1 MNHVQIYNHVKSHYN
16 LTSYAFVSIKNQQ
29 NSSYQTP
36 LPNSGNG
43 FPILA
48 LGVLGI
54 MVTTFLLVGYYIF
67 VNKCC
72 LKWQQIDPLSRFS
85 GAPARRNEEFMV
97 AYSPSWQN
105 RGLDDFLI
113 REIPTFQYS
122 KSEGEGMMSL
132 YKCVVCLNEF
142 QEQDT
147 IKVLPS
153 CKHGFHLDCIDIWL
167 QSNDN
172 CPLCRVSISGATRCP
187 IDRIIAPTSSPQ
199 DPQPFFT
206 RGLVGSDEN
215 FVVIELSG
223 EQNRNESRIHYHSPG
238 KVQQKIVK
246 PKSGKFHHA
255 SIMGDECIN
264 IRESDDQ
271 FFVQPIQRSLSMDS
285 AADRHTYL
293 AVEEITRQNRH
304 QSEVRNNEES
314 SSRVRRPFFSFGH
327 VRGSRST
334 VLPIEF

>member
-1 MNHVQIYNHVKSHYN
+1 MNYVQFGHHKSHIKSLYN
-16 LTSYAFVSIKNQQ
+16 FTPHALVSIKNQQ
-29 NSSYQTP
+29 NSTFQNS
-36 LPNSGNG
+36 LPSSGNG

-54 MVTTFLLVGYYIF
+54 MVTAFLLVGYYIF

-72 LKWQQIDPLSRFS
+72 LNWQQIDPLNRFS
-85 GAPARRNEEFMV
+85 VAQARRNEELLM
-97 AYSPSWQN
+97 AYSPSWQS

-122 KSEGEGMMSL
+122 KSEGQGMSL

-147 IKVLPS
+147 VKVLPS

-172 CPLCRVSISGATRCP
+172 CPLCRLSISGATRYP
-187 IDRIIAPTSSPQ
+187 IDRITAPTSSPQ
-199 DPQPFFT
+199 DPQPFIT
-206 RGLVGSDEN
+206 RRLVGSDEN

-223 EQNRNESRIHYHSPG
+223 DQNRYESRIHHHSPG
-238 KVQQKIVK
+238 KSQQKAMKLK
-246 PKSGKFHHA
+246 PRKFHHA
-255 SIMGDECIN
+255 SIMGDECMN
-264 IRESDDQ
+264 IRENDDQ
-271 FFVQPIQRSLSMDS
+271 FSVQPIRRSFSMDS
-285 AADRHTYL
+285 AADRHIFL
-293 AVEEITRQNRH
+293 SVEEIIRQNRH
-304 QSEVRNNEES
+304 QNEVRNNEES
-314 SSRVRRPFFSFGH
+314 SSRVRRPFFTFGH

-334 VLPIEF
+334 ILPI

>member
-1 MNHVQIYNHVKSHYN
+1 MNHVQFHNHESHIKSHYSFTTHA
-16 LTSYAFVSIKNQQ
+16 LVSIKNQH
-29 NSSYQTP
+29 NSTYQTS
-36 LPNSGNG
+36 LPSSGNG

-54 MVTTFLLVGYYIF
+54 MVTAFLLVGYYIF

-72 LKWQQIDPLSRFS
+72 LNWQQIDPLSRFS
-85 GAPARRNEEFMV
+85 VAQARRNEELLM
-97 AYSPSWQN
+97 AYSPSWQS

-113 REIPTFQYS
+113 REIPSFQYS
-122 KSEGEGMMSL
+122 KSEGEGMSL

-147 IKVLPS
+147 VKLLPS

-172 CPLCRVSISGATRCP
+172 CPLCRLSISGATRYP
-187 IDRIIAPTSSPQ
+187 IDRIVAPTSSPQ
-199 DPQPFFT
+199 DPQPFLT
-206 RGLVGSDEN
+206 RGLVGSDQN

-238 KVQQKIVK
+238 KVQQKAVK
-246 PKSGKFHHA
+246 LKPRKFHHA
-255 SIMGDECIN
+255 SIMGDECMN
-264 IRESDDQ
+264 IRENDDQ
-271 FFVQPIQRSLSMDS
+271 FSVQPIRRSFSMDS
-285 AADRHTYL
+285 AADRLIYL
-293 AVEEITRQNRH
+293 SVEEITRQNTH
-304 QSEVRNNEES
+304 QTEVRNNEES

-334 VLPIEF
+334 VLPI

>member
-1 MNHVQIYNHVKSHYN
+1 MNHVPFHIHESHAHA
-16 LTSYAFVSIKNQQ
+16 LALVSIKNQQ
-29 NSSYQTP
+29 NSSYQASLQP
-36 LPNSGNG
+36 HAGNG

-54 MVTTFLLVGYYIF
+54 MATAFVLVGYYIF

-72 LKWQQIDPLSRFS
+72 LNWQQIDPLRRFS
-85 GAPARRNEEFMV
+85 VVQTRRNQDLLMD
-97 AYSPSWQN
+97 YSPSWQS
-105 RGLDDFLI
+105 RGLDDLLI

-122 KSEGEGMMSL
+122 KSQGDLMSL

-147 IKVLPS
+147 IRILPS

-172 CPLCRVSISGATRCP
+172 CPLCRLSISGATRYP
-187 IDRIIAPTSSPQ
+187 IDRIVAPTSSPQ
-199 DPQPFFT
+199 DPRPFVT
-206 RGLVGSDEN
+206 RGLVGSDED

-223 EQNRNESRIHYHSPG
+223 EQNRNEPRIQYHSPG
-238 KVQQKIVK
+238 KVQQKTVK
-246 PKSGKFHHA
+246 LKPRKFHHA
-255 SIMGDECIN
+255 SIMGDECFN
-264 IRESDDQ
+264 VRDSDDQ
-271 FFVQPIQRSLSMDS
+271 FSVQPIRRSFSMDS
-285 AADRHTYL
+285 AADRHIFL
-293 AVEEITRQNRH
+293 SVEEISRRNRH
-304 QSEVRNNEES
+304 QTEFRNNEES

-327 VRGSRST
+327 VRGSKST